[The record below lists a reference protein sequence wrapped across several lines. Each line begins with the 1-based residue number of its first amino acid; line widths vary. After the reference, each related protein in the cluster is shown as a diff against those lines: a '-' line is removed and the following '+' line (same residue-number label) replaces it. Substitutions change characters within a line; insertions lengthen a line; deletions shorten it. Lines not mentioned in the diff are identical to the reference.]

1 MKIRPVYFV
10 IGLLLIM
17 IGIELFYTQIPLSYE
32 RTARVM
38 GTTVRVK
45 VKGPG
50 APHWAMRAIYEMGR
64 IDRLFSKFNPDSE
77 IGLINRL
84 AGRAPLQVSADTFDV
99 LKMAVEINRASKGAF
114 DVTLGRPKAL
124 VLDEVNRKVFI
135 RTSNV
140 ERRTSGLDLGGI
152 GKGYA
157 VESARRLLLKMG
169 VKSAI
174 IDMHSS
180 IAVIGDGWR
189 VGIRDPRE
197 KREEQ
202 GLAGTIVL
210 NNGEALSTSGQYE
223 QPGHIIDPRTGRP
236 AKKCLSVTV
245 VAYDAALTDALSTA
259 VFVLGPADGIKLLRK
274 YGAKAFIIDKN
285 GTIYDNLGVKLR

>member
-1 MKIRPVYFV
+1 
-10 IGLLLIM
+10 
-17 IGIELFYTQIPLSYE
+17 
-32 RTARVM
+32 
-38 GTTVRVK
+38 
-45 VKGPG
+45 
-50 APHWAMRAIYEMGR
+50 
-64 IDRLFSKFNPDSE
+64 
-77 IGLINRL
+77 
-84 AGRAPLQVSADTFDV
+84 
-99 LKMAVEINRASKGAF
+99 
-114 DVTLGRPKAL
+114 
-124 VLDEVNRKVFI
+124 
-135 RTSNV
+135 
-140 ERRTSGLDLGGI
+140 
-152 GKGYA
+152 
-157 VESARRLLLKMG
+157 MG